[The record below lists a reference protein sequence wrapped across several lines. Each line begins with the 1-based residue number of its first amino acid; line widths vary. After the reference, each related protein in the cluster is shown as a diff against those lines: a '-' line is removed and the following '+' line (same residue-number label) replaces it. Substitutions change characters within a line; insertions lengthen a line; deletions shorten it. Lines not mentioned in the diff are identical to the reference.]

1 MVWYSFFG
9 SNNSAF
15 PETFPYTAKSPT
27 LYKTITFTE
36 EELWNEVDRVLI
48 ENENNS
54 YTPGQALWYNLSLVA
69 NMNHFYD
76 PEINMVI
83 QEYNMS
89 KQFSIPPARSTE
101 EMDYH
106 KMVVFSA
113 IDEEVMACQNRKQED
128 GK

>member
-9 SNNSAF
+9 NDSAPF
-15 PETFPYTAKSPT
+15 PDFPYTAKSPT
-27 LYKTITFTE
+27 LYKTIEYTE
-36 EELWNEVDRVLI
+36 ETLWEEVDRVI
-48 ENENNS
+48 QENEKNS
-54 YTPGQALWYNLSLVA
+54 YTLGQSLWYNLSLVA
-69 NMNHFYD
+69 NMINFFD
-76 PEINMVI
+76 PEINMTI

-89 KQFSIPPARSTE
+89 KQFNIPPARSTE

-113 IDEEVMACQNRKQED
+113 IDEEVMACQKRKQED

>member
-9 SNNSAF
+9 NDSTPF
-15 PETFPYTAKSPT
+15 PDFPYTAKSPT
-27 LYKTITFTE
+27 LYKTIEYTE
-36 EELWNEVDRVLI
+36 ETLWEEVDRVI
-48 ENENNS
+48 QENEKNS
-54 YTPGQALWYNLSLVA
+54 YTLGQSLWYNLSLVA
-69 NMNHFYD
+69 NMINFFD
-76 PEINMVI
+76 PEINMTI

-89 KQFSIPPARSTE
+89 KQFNIPPARSTE

-113 IDEEVMACQNRKQED
+113 IDEEVMACQKRKQED